1 MNPRVMKYAAK
12 VGFDVGH
19 HTWFDLSDLPE
30 DYEDELTD
38 YAKEIGWW
46 GQGISLEDLPL
57 PSNDLAIVFEL
68 HHRTQQFVFTYNKS
82 VKINFEKYK
91 EKDDWPDQ
99 LYEGPAVFA
108 YLHEAPDPTPAAI
121 LCNMTN
127 SYTGKC
133 LHLRPDLHL
142 SFEKQ
147 GDDVLRMYET
157 LEQEMMK
164 PILTLVLLNRKAL
177 VSQSTLTAYRG
188 EEKSSFINKK
198 RRAKNKPPIFN
209 WTTVELKPSAPR
221 REHQGGTHA
230 SPARHER
237 RGHFRK
243 YPSGKIAW
251 VRPSWVGSIE
261 RGMTVHDYIPG
272 QELLPS
278 QARPEAS

>member
-1 MNPRVMKYAAK
+1 MNPRVMKYAAR
-12 VGFDVGH
+12 VGFDVGQY
-19 HTWFDLSDLPE
+19 TWFDLSDLPK
-30 DYEDELTD
+30 DYEPELMD
-38 YAKEIGWW
+38 FAKEIGWFEKRFK
-46 GQGISLEDLPL
+46 LDEFLL
-57 PSNDLAIVFEL
+57 PSNDLAIIFE
-68 HHRTQQFVFTYNKS
+68 HPGHSQDFVFTYNKL
-82 VKINFEKYK
+82 VKVNF
-91 EKDDWPDQ
+91 DGLDHT
-99 LYEGPAVFA
+99 YEGPAICA
-108 YLHEAPDPTPAAI
+108 YLHHAPDPNAAAL
-121 LCNMTN
+121 LCNDINTR
-127 SYTGKC
+127 TGGY
-133 LHLRPDLHL
+133 LHLRPDLHK
-142 SFEKQ
+142 SFEAS
-147 GDDVLRMYET
+147 GNFSRMYD
-157 LEQEMMK
+157 LLMQEMTS
-164 PILTLVLLNRKAL
+164 PFIALSLLNRKAL

-251 VRPSWVGSIE
+251 VRPTWVGSIE